1 MRIRVALDNIC
12 QIIAKITSWITTAC
26 LTGSI
31 LVMLMQV
38 ILRRAFNR
46 PIIWAEDLT
55 VFIFIWITFLGAAVL
70 YQRKQMTSVD
80 SLIVFFPKK
89 IRRIASIFVDGVV
102 VAISAYLVKITLDY
116 MQNQMRLGH
125 KLGGA
130 LGIPIWVVLLCIII
144 SMIMIVLFGCASIIK
159 TFSEKNIEEP
169 SATEQKENDA

>member
-38 ILRRAFNR
+38 VLRRAFNR

-55 VFIFIWITFLGAAVL
+55 VFIFVWITFLGAAVL
-70 YQRKQMTSVD
+70 YQRKAMTSVD
-80 SLIVFFPKK
+80 SLIVCLPKK
-89 IRRIASIFVDGVV
+89 IRRIACVFVDVVV
-102 VAISAYLVKITLDY
+102 VATSAYLIKITLDY

-144 SMIMIVLFGCASIIK
+144 SMLMIVLFGFTSIIK
-159 TFSEKNIEEP
+159 TILEKNIEELP
-169 SATEQKENDA
+169 AAEQKENDA